1 MHLGLELSFKL
12 HLVVFGTFTFE
23 ILIIYRVLPFLS
35 QMEETCYKLMMKNYE
50 ALDINFIGIFASHHL
65 KHIFIQSK

>member
-35 QMEETCYKLMMKNYE
+35 QMEETCYKLMMKNY
-50 ALDINFIGIFASHHL
+50 AM
-65 KHIFIQSK
+65 KHSILILLEYLLRII